1 MNSRFTFNEHDNLR
15 GKHALF
21 APSQSSWLRYDDDKI
36 AERVRNQYR
45 TTLGTEIH
53 DFAASQIDLGH
64 KYSSVREIMKDIETY
79 MYCKYMYLNEKLEVN
94 DYAKKLIANLKTLP
108 KEVFEAVRDYINHG
122 VGFKMNVEQGL
133 QYSEYCFGHADTICF
148 RDNVLRIHD
157 LKTGA
162 NPAHME
168 QLKVYA
174 ALFCL
179 EYEIHPRSITI
190 ILRLY
195 QWDGIEQLIIN
206 TESEEYEELIAIMD
220 RIIATEKIAREIDKE
235 D

>member
-1 MNSRFTFNEHDNLR
+1 MSSKFTFNNHDNLK

-21 APSQSSWLRYDDDKI
+21 PPSQSAWLRYDEEKI
-36 AERVRNQYR
+36 AEKVKNQYR

-64 KYSSVREIMKDIETY
+64 KYSSIRELMKDIETY
-79 MYCKYMYLNEKLEVN
+79 MYCKYMYLSDDLAVGE
-94 DYAKKLIANLKTLP
+94 YAKKLISNLRTLP
-108 KEVFEAVRDYINHG
+108 KEVFEAVKYYINDG
-122 VGFKMNVEQGL
+122 VGYKMNIEQAL
-133 QYSEYCFGHADTICF
+133 VYSDHIFGHADTICF
-148 RDNVLRIHD
+148 RNDTLHIHD

-179 EYEIHPRSITI
+179 EYAIKPSTI
-190 ILRLY
+190 KIELRIY
-195 QWDGIEQLIIN
+195 QWDGISIIN
-206 TESEEYEELIAIMD
+206 PELDEIVEIMD
-220 RIIATEKIAREIDKE
+220 KIITSEKIAQQVEKE

>member
-1 MNSRFTFNEHDNLR
+1 MSSKFTFNNHNDLK

-21 APSQSSWLRYDDDKI
+21 SPSQSSWLRYDDEKI

-53 DFAASQIDLGH
+53 DFAASQIELGH
-64 KYSSVREIMKDIETY
+64 KYSSVRELIKDIETY
-79 MYCKYMYLNEKLEVN
+79 MYCKYMYLSN
-94 DYAKKLIANLKTLP
+94 DLVVGDYPKKLISNLATLP
-108 KEVFEAVRDYINHG
+108 KEVFEAVRYYINHG
-122 VGFKMNVEQGL
+122 VGFKMNVEQAL
-133 QYSEYCFGHADTICF
+133 VYSNHIFGHADTICF
-148 RDNVLRIHD
+148 RNDFLRIHD

-168 QLKVYA
+168 QLKTYA

-179 EYEIHPRSITI
+179 EYGIKPANISIE
-190 ILRLY
+190 LRLY
-195 QWDGIEQLIIN
+195 QWDGIVIEKPELEEIVMII
-206 TESEEYEELIAIMD
+206 D
-220 RIIATEKIAREIDKE
+220 RIVTSEKIAQQIEKE

>member
-1 MNSRFTFNEHDNLR
+1 MSSKFTFNNHDNLK

-21 APSQSSWLRYDDDKI
+21 SPSQSAWLRYDDEKI
-36 AERVRNQYR
+36 SEKVRNQYR

-64 KYSSVREIMKDIETY
+64 KYSSVRELMKDIETY
-79 MYCKYMYLNEKLEVN
+79 IYCKYMYLSN
-94 DYAKKLIANLKTLP
+94 DLAVGEYARKLIANLRNLP
-108 KEVFEAVRDYINHG
+108 KEVFEAVKYYINDG
-122 VGFKMNVEQGL
+122 VGFKMNIEQAL
-133 QYSEYCFGHADTICF
+133 VYSEHIFGHADTICF
-148 RDNVLRIHD
+148 RNDTLHIHD

-179 EYEIHPRSITI
+179 EYGIKPSSIKI
-190 ILRLY
+190 ELRIY
-195 QWDGIEQLIIN
+195 QWDGISIVNPELEEMVEII
-206 TESEEYEELIAIMD
+206 D
-220 RIIATEKIAREIDKE
+220 RIVTSEKIAQQVEKE
-235 D
+235 E